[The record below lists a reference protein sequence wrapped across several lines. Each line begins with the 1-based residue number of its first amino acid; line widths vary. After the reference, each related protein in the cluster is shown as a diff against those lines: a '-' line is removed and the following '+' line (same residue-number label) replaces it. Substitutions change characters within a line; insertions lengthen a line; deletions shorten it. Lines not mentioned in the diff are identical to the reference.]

1 MYNMY
6 NDTKRTMK
14 DIIESYFTNNNDE
27 IEVEL
32 NNILSS
38 FSQKNSFNE
47 ELNEIIHSHTED
59 IKRILCSEK
68 DSNIYYIKLYT
79 NDYIKKKFRELNEL
93 EQKRNYLKSH
103 LAQLKKLELPEQRS
117 KEWYQMR
124 ENVLTASSLAD
135 ALGKGHFNTRDDL
148 LIDKTS
154 KEPKPFIINDIIQWG
169 VKYEPVA
176 TEFYEKMN
184 GVTIVEFGLVPH
196 PTFNIF
202 GASPDGICDEDSPKE
217 FIGRMLE
224 IKCPPKRV
232 FTHEVPKHYWMQM
245 QGQLEVCDLEEC
257 DFLQVKIEE
266 YFDVNEYE
274 SDLLLD
280 SKTKMIVNGRTSEN
294 LPKGLVIAYSLK
306 KKDSEKFDIHYE
318 YSPWSRPLNELLDWR
333 DLTLSNL
340 KEKYKEGDETFSI
353 YEIKWWKITR
363 YECSLVRRD
372 KEWWLET
379 VPEIIRFWDEV
390 EHYRK
395 VGNDEVVQKKNARKR
410 KKKDKIEKV
419 FTIPTLDDSFQ
430 IDSDDD

>member
-1 MYNMY
+1 
-6 NDTKRTMK
+6 MK
-14 DIIESYFTNNNDE
+14 DIIQSYFTNNNDE
-27 IEVEL
+27 IENELTILLEKNSSEKEFIEL
-32 NNILSS
+32 N
-38 FSQKNSFNE
+38 Q
-47 ELNEIIHSHTED
+47 SHIEV
-59 IKRILCSEK
+59 IQGILCSQK
-68 DSNIYYIKLYT
+68 ASNLYYIEMYVKDALEKKLT
-79 NDYIKKKFRELNEL
+79 ELKKLENKRE
-93 EQKRNYLKSH
+93 YLKSH
-103 LAQLKKLELPEQRS
+103 LHELKKLELPEQRS
-117 KEWYQMR
+117 KEWYEMR

-154 KEPKPFIINDIIQWG
+154 KEKKPFIVNDIIQWG

-184 GVTIVEFGLVPH
+184 DVKIVEFGLVPH

-232 FTHEVPKHYWMQM
+232 FTKEVPKHYWMQM

-274 SDLLLD
+274 QDLLLD
-280 SKTKMIVNGRTSEN
+280 PNTNMIVNGKTSEN

-306 KKDSEKFDIHYE
+306 KKETDKFDILYE
-318 YSPWSRPLNELLDWR
+318 YSPWSMPLNELLDWR
-333 DLTLSNL
+333 DKTVTYLE
-340 KEKYKEGDETFSI
+340 EKYKENDELDFSI

-363 YECSLVRRD
+363 YECTLVRRD

-395 VGNDEVVQKKNARKR
+395 VGNDEIVQKKNSRKR
-410 KKKDKIEKV
+410 GKRKVNKEKV

-430 IDSDDD
+430 IESDDD

>member
-1 MYNMY
+1 
-6 NDTKRTMK
+6 MK
-14 DIIESYFTNNNDE
+14 DILQSYFTNNNDE
-27 IEVEL
+27 IEFECTT
-32 NNILSS
+32 ILSS
-38 FSQKNSFNE
+38 SSQQNSFNE
-47 ELNEIIHSHTED
+47 ELSEIIRSHTEA

-68 DSNIYYIKLYT
+68 ESNIYYIGLYT
-79 NDYIKKKFRELNEL
+79 NDYIRKKFTELNEL
-93 EQKRNYLKSH
+93 EQKRDYLKTH
-103 LAQLKKLELPEQRS
+103 LSQLKKLELPEQRS
-117 KEWYQMR
+117 KEWYEMR

-154 KEPKPFIINDIIQWG
+154 KEQKPFIINDIIQWG

-184 GVTIVEFGLVPH
+184 NLTIVEFGLVPH

-217 FIGRMLE
+217 YIGRMLE
-224 IKCPPKRV
+224 IKCPPRRE

-266 YFDVNEYE
+266 YFNVTEYE
-274 SDLLLD
+274 KDLLID
-280 SKTKMIVNGRTSEN
+280 SKTEMIVNGKTSKN

-306 KKDSEKFDIHYE
+306 EKDSEKFEIHYK

-333 DLTLSNL
+333 DKTLSEL
-340 KEKYKEGDETFSI
+340 EELYKDADEKFSI

-363 YECSLVRRD
+363 YECTLVRRD

-395 VGNDEVVQKKNARKR
+395 VGNDEVIQKKNSRKR
-410 KKKDKIEKV
+410 KKRVNKEKV

-430 IDSDDD
+430 IESDDD